1 MAEYPYHNIFITDS
15 FFTIMNDDEKGK
27 RFLELIDE
35 QNNVQ
40 WSIVAK
46 LTSLISSNW
55 NSTDVQKE
63 LEELVE
69 KHTTITKELNSLD
82 ENSSIL

>member
-1 MAEYPYHNIFITDS
+1 
-15 FFTIMNDDEKGK
+15 MNDEKGK

-35 QNNVQ
+35 QNNLQ

-46 LTSLISSNW
+46 LSSLIRSKW
-55 NSTDVQKE
+55 NSIELQSE
-63 LEELVE
+63 LETLVE
-69 KHTTITKELNSLD
+69 KHFKITKELNSLD

>member
-1 MAEYPYHNIFITDS
+1 
-15 FFTIMNDDEKGK
+15 MNDDEKGK

-55 NSTDVQKE
+55 NSSNIQKE
-63 LEELVE
+63 IEELVE
-69 KHTTITKELNSLD
+69 KHTLITKELNSLD
-82 ENSSIL
+82 ENSSVL